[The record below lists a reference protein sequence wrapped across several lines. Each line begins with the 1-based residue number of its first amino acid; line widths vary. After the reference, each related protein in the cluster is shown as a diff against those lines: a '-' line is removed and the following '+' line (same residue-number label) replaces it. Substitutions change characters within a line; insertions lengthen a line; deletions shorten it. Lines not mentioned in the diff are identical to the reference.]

1 MSAEWSDFLSEFG
14 WKWNLTIGYAISIL
28 SLDTSTLALAY
39 LRSHKM
45 CSQLEESEFCLSK
58 KHLKKTETLISIL
71 TKGIIVAQT
80 DIESLLKTW
89 R

>member
-1 MSAEWSDFLSEFG
+1 
-14 WKWNLTIGYAISIL
+14 
-28 SLDTSTLALAY
+28 
-39 LRSHKM
+39 M